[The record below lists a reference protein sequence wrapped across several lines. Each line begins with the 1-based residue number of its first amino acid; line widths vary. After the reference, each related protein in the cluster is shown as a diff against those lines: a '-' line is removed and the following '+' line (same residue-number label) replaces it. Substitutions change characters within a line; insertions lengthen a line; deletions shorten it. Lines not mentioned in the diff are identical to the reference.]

1 MKKFTNNALW
11 GVISMVLNLVI
22 LCLVV
27 VSAVQLGKKK
37 KKNIYLQDSIML
49 SGLTP

>member
-22 LCLVV
+22 LCMVV
-27 VSAVQLGKKK
+27 VSAVQLGNYD
-37 KKNIYLQDSIML
+37 KKNVIS
-49 SGLTP
+49 